1 MNSDPRLMLLHPED
15 DVFVCCSAIAAGDLF
30 LIEGQSVR
38 AAKAITMGHKVARR
52 HLQIGAKVRK
62 YGAPIGSLTAAVG
75 PGDHVHLHNLA
86 SDYLPSHA
94 PDTGNSE
101 AKR

>member
-15 DVFVCCSAIAAGDLF
+15 DVFVCCSSIAAGDAF
-30 LIEGQSVR
+30 LVEGQSVR
-38 AAKAITMGHKVARR
+38 AAKGITMGHKVARR

-62 YGAPIGSLTAAVG
+62 YGAPIGSLTAAVA

-86 SDYLPSHA
+86 SDYLPSHGLDA
-94 PDTGNSE
+94 G
-101 AKR
+101 KREVKR

>member
-1 MNSDPRLMLLHPED
+1 MTTDSRLVLLHPED
-15 DVFVCCSAIAAGDLF
+15 DVFVCCSSIAAGDIF
-30 LIEGQSVR
+30 LIEGQPIR
-38 AAKAITMGHKVARR
+38 AAKAIAMGHKVSRR

-62 YGAPIGSLTAAVG
+62 YGAPIGSITVAVS

-86 SDYLPSHA
+86 SDYLPSHI

-101 AKR
+101 VKQ

>member
-1 MNSDPRLMLLHPED
+1 MTSDARLMLLHPED
-15 DVFVCCSAIAAGDLF
+15 DVFVCCSSIAAGDLF
-30 LIEGQSVR
+30 LIEGQPIR
-38 AAKAITMGHKVARR
+38 AAKPIAIGHKVSRR

-62 YGAPIGSLTAAVG
+62 YGAPIGSITAAVS

-86 SDYLPSHA
+86 SDYLPSHVLA
-94 PDTGNSE
+94 TQSSE